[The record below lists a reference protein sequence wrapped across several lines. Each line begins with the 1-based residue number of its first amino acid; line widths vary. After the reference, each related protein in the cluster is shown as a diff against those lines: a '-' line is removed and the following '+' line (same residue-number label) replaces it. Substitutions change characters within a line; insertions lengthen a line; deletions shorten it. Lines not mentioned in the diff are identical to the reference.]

1 MPGSHAPSQADEGQS
16 TGVPTIELETLI
28 DGILEDG
35 DDTLY
40 AGCDLKEHRGQNLAC
55 AKDGSLEDK
64 DRCWGGMLKGDN
76 GDSCTPGFTCGKAHF
91 KVEAIAPHVYTLLQ
105 AGRKPQHHPCHYL
118 HAYPA
123 SLFLVCACAVCTEQI
138 LR

>member
-1 MPGSHAPSQADEGQS
+1 MLGTHAPSQADEGQS
-16 TGVPTIELETLI
+16 TGVPTIELEALI

-55 AKDGSLEDK
+55 ARDGSLEDK

-91 KVEAIAPHVYTLLQ
+91 KVEAIDVEQLSFSLEEEEAGDAQRKTLAPRRFHRYTLLW
-105 AGRKPQHHPCHYL
+105 
-118 HAYPA
+118 
-123 SLFLVCACAVCTEQI
+123 SLERL
-138 LR
+138 